1 MSHALSLALSLPLYY
16 ITLHSPVSAVSMI
29 LPLYLFCQNSHS
41 LPILHTL
48 VFPTVMSLAISSICL
63 LILNDFTTLV
73 ASTKACVWMSP
84 NSIRGIQIPYF
95 SLGQQT
101 HMHDILWYIFTG
113 YPQGISDWGMYPNL
127 NLAHPFF
134 YPPTC
139 SSSFIP
145 HLLECSTLSYPP
157 KLKMRASS
165 LNLPPYSRSCKSQGD
180 FYLNIILSFSFFSYQ

>member
-1 MSHALSLALSLPLYY
+1 MSHALPWLSLPLYY

-48 VFPTVMSLAISSICL
+48 VFPTVMSLAISQFACSFSMISPPL
-63 LILNDFTTLV
+63 SLQPRLV
-73 ASTKACVWMSP
+73 FGWVLTHL
-84 NSIRGIQIPYF
+84 GIQIPYF

-101 HMHDILWYIFTG
+101 HMYMTSYGISSLDILKN
-113 YPQGISDWGMYPNL
+113 SDWGMYPNL

-139 SSSFIP
+139 SLYSS
-145 HLLECSTLSYPP
+145 SAW
-157 KLKMRASS
+157 M
-165 LNLPPYSRSCKSQGD
+165 
-180 FYLNIILSFSFFSYQ
+180 